1 LERFRKN
8 SDATKNYNFTQK
20 TKKISK
26 LHVKFSPL
34 SINKN
39 DKLDGEKITNISLT
53 KALILLDQKIWNQH
67 KNYLEDKTTREGPKI
82 NNSDQS

>member
-8 SDATKNYNFTQK
+8 SDATENHIFIQK

-26 LHVKFSPL
+26 LHVRFSPL

-39 DKLDGEKITNISLT
+39 DKPDREKNYEYFANGSSDFNRTKKFGIS
-53 KALILLDQKIWNQH
+53 A
-67 KNYLEDKTTREGPKI
+67 KNYLEDKTTREEP
-82 NNSDQS
+82 